1 MDWMGL
7 KWFAGQ
13 LGLEKDALHI
23 YVAFL
28 IQLGAAWALKRPL
41 GSWVP
46 WLCVLAAALFNE
58 FLDIWFGEEMQ
69 VKRWQVDGAIH
80 DMINTMILP
89 TALLFLSRRASGLF
103 RPEQAGTSREQPAGV
118 DRDPEEAVEAA
129 HP

>member
-23 YVAFL
+23 YVAFV

-89 TALLFLSRRASGLF
+89 TALMFLSRRASGLF
-103 RPEQAGTSREQPAGV
+103 RPEQGAQASEHLTDDHQDSEQ
-118 DRDPEEAVEAA
+118 AVERA
-129 HP
+129 